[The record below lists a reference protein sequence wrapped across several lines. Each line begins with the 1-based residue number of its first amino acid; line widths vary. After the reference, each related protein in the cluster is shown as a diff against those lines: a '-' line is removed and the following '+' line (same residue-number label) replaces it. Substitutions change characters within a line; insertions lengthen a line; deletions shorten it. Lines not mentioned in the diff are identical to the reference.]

1 MSNQKQKLYEQFL
14 KRRTPE
20 NKETYKAY
28 KNLFEMIK
36 RKSKKHLYSA
46 KLIKFQGDTKKTWH
60 IIKEQ
65 IGKSGIDKSP
75 CLQKIFIDKLKMLV
89 KPKLL
94 MNLINFS

>member
-1 MSNQKQKLYEQFL
+1 M

-36 RKSKKHLYSA
+36 RKSKKHFYSA
-46 KLIKFQGDTKKTWH
+46 KLIKLQGDPKKTWR

-65 IGKSGIDKSP
+65 IGKNGIDKSSCP
-75 CLQKIFIDKLKMLV
+75 QKNFVDKTENVGETKITNEFNIF
-89 KPKLL
+89 
-94 MNLINFS
+94 S